1 MSVSDPILSQIT
13 PPEFGES
20 LPASQPNQ
28 AFLDFLTQRR
38 SLVAKDMAEPGPT
51 PAQIDQILQLAS
63 RVPDHGRLSP
73 WRFVLFQGAERATYG
88 THLAKI
94 FQLQNPDANEKQIA
108 FEQARL
114 MRAPLVI
121 TVIYSPV
128 SESKIPEWEQCL
140 TNGAVCQN
148 MLLAANAMGFA
159 AQWLTEWYAFDP
171 QALAPLK
178 LAEHEKISGF
188 MFIGRAQQDPTERKR
203 PDVPSLTRSFSDL

>member
-1 MSVSDPILSQIT
+1 MSVTDPILSQLP

-28 AFLDFLTQRR
+28 AFLDFLAQRR

-51 PAQIDQILQLAS
+51 SAQIDQLLQLAS

-73 WRFVLFQGAERATYG
+73 WRFVLFQGAERETYG
-88 THLAKI
+88 RHLGKI
-94 FQLQNPDANEKQIA
+94 FLQQNPEANEKQIA
-108 FEQARL
+108 FEQDRL
-114 MRAPLVI
+114 IRAPLVI
-121 TVIYSPV
+121 AVIYRPV
-128 SESKIPEWEQCL
+128 LESKIPEWEQCL

-178 LAEHEKISGF
+178 LASHEKISGF
-188 MFIGRAQQDPTERKR
+188 MFVGSAGQDPTERKR
-203 PDVPSLTRSFSDL
+203 PDVLALTHDFSDL